1 VEIFKNAL
9 IKILSSVKWGI
20 YVKQIVFW
28 ICL

>member
-20 YVKQIVFW
+20 YVKLRFNIN
-28 ICL
+28 